1 MVFIFTGA
9 LSWLAHYGFFSL
21 LIPRHEPSPAALASI
36 IMIIMSIH
44 EIGHLTAM
52 SINGIKSHIIFFVIG
67 GVTKNHPDYELSLKT
82 LPGSR
87 KALIMLGGVMAN
99 LAIIPPIIL
108 LYFGGFIRE
117 ILFYFILFSHGIII
131 SGNLLPLGGSIGAF
145 DGKVFLNTIF
155 EGTTPKEALKSFIF
169 LAAEV
174 VVVFILLIGSLAAY
188 NVLNFY
194 LLAGIGLIGCFFIKS
209 IYAASRSARFPKAV
223 VNFSKMKNS
232 ERYLWSVVY
241 ILLFGTGIFI
251 LCASFFI

>member
-1 MVFIFTGA
+1 M
-9 LSWLAHYGFFSL
+9 
-21 LIPRHEPSPAALASI
+21 I
-36 IMIIMSIH
+36 IMIIH
-44 EIGHLTAM
+44 EVGHLTAM
-52 SINGIKSHIIFFVIG
+52 SISGIKSHIIFFVIG
-67 GVTKNHPDYELSLKT
+67 GVTKNHPDYELSFET

-99 LAIIPPIIL
+99 LTIIPPIIL

-117 ILFYFILFSHGIII
+117 ILFYFILFSHGVII
-131 SGNLLPLGGSIGAF
+131 SGNLLPLGGSVGAF

-155 EGTTPKEALKSFIF
+155 ESTTPKEAFKSFIF

-174 VVVFILLIGSLAAY
+174 VVVFILLIGSLTAY

-194 LLAGIGLIGCFFIKS
+194 LLAGIGLIGWFFIES
-209 IYAASRSARFPKAV
+209 IYKTASRSVRFPKAV

-241 ILLFGTGIFI
+241 ILLFGAGIFT